1 MKWLKGI
8 AVTLAVLMLLLIG
21 GGFLLPSTAH
31 VERSIVINVPQD
43 QVFAVINSFERF
55 NDWSPWAELDPNTR
69 YQFAGPVAGVGA
81 KMSWASDDASV
92 GAGSQEIIESTPPT
106 LVRHKLVFVGQGDAV
121 TFFRLDAMETGTE
134 VIWGF
139 DSEFGNDVVGRWFGF
154 LMFDSM
160 LGADYEKGLRKL
172 KALLEQ
178 APATE
183 TAPAAPNESPTPATA
198 PDQTNEPAAQATG

>member
-1 MKWLKGI
+1 MVWLKRI
-8 AVTLAVLMLLLIG
+8 AITLAALALLLLG
-21 GGFLLPSTAH
+21 GGFLLPSSAH

-43 QVFAVINSFERF
+43 QVFTVINSFERF

-69 YQFAGPVAGVGA
+69 YEFAGPVTGVGA
-81 KMSWASDDASV
+81 KLSWASDDASV

-106 LVRHKLVFVGQGDAV
+106 LVRNKLVFAGQGDAV
-121 TFFRLDAMETGTE
+121 TFMRLEALEAGTQ

-172 KALLEQ
+172 KTLLEQ
-178 APATE
+178 KSD
-183 TAPAAPNESPTPATA
+183 TAPAEPSASPEPTAAPAQNP
-198 PDQTNEPAAQATG
+198 EPAAQATG